1 MIDSFLREKPC
12 RVLVTLRD
20 QNIDWYLS
28 KLAKSANVTYVFIAN
43 FIPKLEKD
51 GIVTTEIIGKKRI
64 IKLTEKGK
72 YLASLIEDIRKKLI
86 E

>member
-1 MIDSFLREKPC
+1 MTDSFLREKPC

-20 QNIDWYLS
+20 QNTVWYLS
-28 KLAKSANVTYVFIAN
+28 KLARSANVTYVFIAN

-51 GIVTTEIIGKKRI
+51 GVVTTEIIGKKRV
-64 IKLTEKGK
+64 IKLSEKGK
-72 YLASLIEDIRKKLI
+72 YLGSLIEDFRKKLL